1 MAYEEDNSVF
11 QLPPEEKKLEPVIVF
26 EASDKLS
33 DKALF
38 DELNA
43 VSEGVIECRK
53 RILDNIS

>member
-11 QLPPEEKKLEPVIVF
+11 QLPSEEKLEPVIVF